1 MRKMLISSLALGL
14 MTACNLGPSTTD
26 DDTTDD
32 TASPTDSGVSVV
44 AIQDGTIG
52 EGETVTL
59 TGVIVTSTWD
69 ERGDGFFIQD
79 AGGGEYSGVYV
90 YAPGL
95 SDTYLE
101 VGYELTVTGATVEYY
116 DWTEFT
122 VADASALE
130 ITGSGPVT
138 SDSVD
143 PSTVT
148 DWEVWESCL
157 ISVGAATATSGVNSY
172 GEITLDNGLKLDNWF
187 FDYAGEQGASWT
199 NISGTLLYNFE
210 EFKLAPRSAD
220 DLEGYVEG
228 EGPPEATVAQTQDGT
243 IAEDESVT
251 IVGAVVTSPIK
262 EGKNSDGDWI
272 NEGFFV
278 QDEGGGSGLYVYDP
292 GVEGLAPGDVVNLV
306 GTVIEYYDLTEL
318 SDAEIEKTGATATVV
333 PTVVNSAPSDWEPL
347 EGQLVQFD
355 NLEVTAEGEYGEVE
369 TSYGVNIDDLF
380 TDSPAVG
387 TYTRVTG
394 IVNYS
399 YGEFKICPRTTDDV
413 VQ

>member
-14 MTACNLGPSTTD
+14 MSACNLGPSTTD
-26 DDTTDD
+26 DDPTDD
-32 TASPTDSGVSVV
+32 TGVSNDDGVSITS
-44 AIQDGTIG
+44 IQDGTIG

-130 ITGSGPVT
+130 VTGSGAVT
-138 SDSVD
+138 ADSVD

-172 GEITLDNGLKLDNWF
+172 GEITLDNGLQMDNWF

-199 NISGTLLYNFE
+199 NISGTVLYNFE

-228 EGPPEATVAQTQDGT
+228 EGPPEATVAETQDGT

-251 IVGAVVTSPIK
+251 ILGAVVTSPIK
-262 EGKNSDGDWI
+262 EGKNSNDEWI

-278 QDEGGGSGLYVYDP
+278 QDAGGGSGLYVYDP
-292 GVEGLAPGDVVNLV
+292 GVEDLAPGDVVNLV

-318 SDAEIEKTGATATVV
+318 SDTEIEKTGETATVV
-333 PTVVNSAPSDWEPL
+333 ATVVDSAPSDWEPL
-347 EGQLVQFD
+347 EGQLVQFN
-355 NLEVTAEGEYGEVE
+355 NLEVTAEDEYGEVQ

-387 TYTRVTG
+387 TYTSVTG
-394 IVNYS
+394 LVTYS
-399 YGEFKICPRTTDDV
+399 YGEFKICPRTAGDA

>member
-14 MTACNLGPSTTD
+14 MSACNLGPSTTD
-26 DDTTDD
+26 DDPTDD
-32 TASPTDSGVSVV
+32 TGVSNDDGVSITS
-44 AIQDGTIG
+44 IQDGTIG

-130 ITGSGPVT
+130 VTGSGAVT
-138 SDSVD
+138 ADSVD

-172 GEITLDNGLKLDNWF
+172 GEITLDNGLQMDNWF

-199 NISGTLLYNFE
+199 NISGTVLYNFE

-228 EGPPEATVAQTQDGT
+228 EGPPEATVAETQDGT

-251 IVGAVVTSPIK
+251 ILGAVVTSPIK
-262 EGKNSDGDWI
+262 EGKNSNDEWI

-278 QDEGGGSGLYVYDP
+278 QDAGGGSGLYVYDP
-292 GVEGLAPGDVVNLV
+292 GVEDLAPGDVVNLV

-318 SDAEIEKTGATATVV
+318 SDTEIEKTGETATVV
-333 PTVVNSAPSDWEPL
+333 ATVVASAPSDWEPL
-347 EGQLVQFD
+347 EGQLVQFN
-355 NLEVTAEGEYGEVE
+355 NLEVTAEDEYGEVQ

-387 TYTRVTG
+387 TYTSVTG
-394 IVNYS
+394 LVTYS
-399 YGEFKICPRTTDDV
+399 YGEFKICPRTAGDA

>member
-14 MTACNLGPSTTD
+14 MSACNLGPSTND
-26 DDTTDD
+26 DDPSDD
-32 TASPTDSGVSVV
+32 TGAPNDDGVSITS
-44 AIQDGTIG
+44 IQDGTIG

-130 ITGSGPVT
+130 VTGSGAVT
-138 SDSVD
+138 ADSVD

-148 DWEVWESCL
+148 DWEAWESCL

-172 GEITLDNGLKLDNWF
+172 GEITLDNGLQMDNWF

-199 NISGTLLYNFE
+199 NISGTVLYNFE

-228 EGPPEATVAQTQDGT
+228 EGPAEATVAETQDGT

-251 IVGAVVTSPIK
+251 ILGAVVTSPIK
-262 EGKNSDGDWI
+262 EGKNSDDEWI

-278 QDEGGGSGLYVYDP
+278 QDAGGGSGLYVYDP
-292 GVEGLAPGDVVNLV
+292 GVEDLAPGDVVNLV

-318 SDAEIEKTGATATVV
+318 SDTEIEKTGETATVV
-333 PTVVNSAPSDWEPL
+333 ATVVDSAPSDWEPL
-347 EGQLVQFD
+347 EGQLVQFN
-355 NLEVTAEGEYGEVE
+355 NLEVTAEAEYGEVQ

-387 TYTRVTG
+387 TYTSVTG
-394 IVNYS
+394 LVTYS
-399 YGEFKICPRTTDDV
+399 YGEFKICPRTADDAA
-413 VQ
+413 Q